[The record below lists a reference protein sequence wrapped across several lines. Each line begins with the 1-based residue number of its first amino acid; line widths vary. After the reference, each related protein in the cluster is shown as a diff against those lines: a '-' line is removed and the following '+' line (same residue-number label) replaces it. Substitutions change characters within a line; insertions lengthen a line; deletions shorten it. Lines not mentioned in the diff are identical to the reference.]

1 MSDQSTTALRT
12 VLLAA
17 TILSSPLIANRAF
30 AQAAETSAAVGAE
43 TSAAVGQE
51 GTGLEQIVVTAQRRG
66 ENLQKV
72 NVAATALSA
81 DALDDKAVVN
91 LNDLQY
97 AAPSLSL
104 AYNGLTSAVN
114 IRGVGL
120 ASGSASVSNGVA
132 YYKDG
137 IFQPQIATNGSLFDV
152 GSVEVLRGPQGTFV
166 GSNSTGGAIFVNSV
180 SPTLERVLGYVEG
193 ELGSYNRRELQGAV
207 NLPVGDTLAI
217 RFAGQKRD
225 RDSYFHDIG
234 PFNNEPDSRD
244 EIGGRVGILWHPGK
258 FQALIKAEHNV
269 YETGGYAYQPIRGVG
284 GSAYQAYRQADNR
297 ILNYDDRTENTEKK
311 FQVSGE
317 FRYKL
322 DSGLTFRLLS
332 GYQYNSTKNLYDN
345 DATNKAASYPAGPP
359 KVSQDQ
365 FTWERIHTEE
375 VNIISPTDRRFSWIV
390 GGYYQDNTIFYAINQ
405 VSAGFPTFITGDK
418 FKKRTT
424 GLFGQGT
431 FRFTDTLALD
441 LGVRYSEFKTT
452 GQGRVVVGIGVPA
465 SPFNTVGL
473 QVADL
478 GGEYSDSKFTGK
490 AALNW
495 TPNADTLIYA
505 FVARGYKPGNYLT
518 RTTSFEPE
526 TVLDYEIGY
535 KGSFAHDMF
544 RTQVGAFYYDYS
556 NFQTEARNVASGQTA
571 VTNLADAAIKGVE
584 ANVQGRLG
592 GLRIDGAVSYV
603 DSKLSATTF
612 VNNRAFGAAFP
623 GLTLPQCAPGVA
635 QTTPPTTC
643 VNYTPFLTTTD
654 GGPNLFSPKWSF
666 NAGVEYEFKV
676 GDEVTLTPR
685 LNYAYL
691 SEQFVNILYNPVL
704 DKLPSR
710 GLLSARLSLQYRS
723 FLVEG
728 YATNLTKEV
737 YTVGQTGN
745 NEFFGAPREYGLRVR
760 ASF

>member
-1 MSDQSTTALRT
+1 MTNQSNTALRT
-12 VLLAA
+12 ALLAA
-17 TILSSPLIANRAF
+17 TILSTPLVASRAF
-30 AQAAETSAAVGAE
+30 AQAAETSP
-43 TSAAVGQE
+43 AVGQAS
-51 GTGLEQIVVTAQRRG
+51 TGLEEIVVTAQRRG

-81 DALDDKAVVN
+81 DALVDKAVVN

-114 IRGVGL
+114 VRGVGL

-180 SPTLERVLGYVEG
+180 SPTLERVLGFVEG
-193 ELGSYNRRELQGAV
+193 ELGSYNKRELKGAV
-207 NLPVGDTLAI
+207 NLPIGETLAI
-217 RFAGQKRD
+217 RFAGQKRE
-225 RDSYFHDIG
+225 RDSYFDDIG

-244 EIGGRVGILWHPGK
+244 EIGGRVGILWRPGK
-258 FQALIKAEHNV
+258 FQALIKAEHNI
-269 YETGGYAYQPIRGVG
+269 YKTGGYAYQPIRGVG
-284 GSAYQAYRQADNR
+284 GSAYQAYRQTDYR
-297 ILNYDDRTENTEKK
+297 VLNYDDLTKNTEKK
-311 FQVSGE
+311 ILVSGE
-317 FRYKL
+317 FRYML

-332 GYQYNSTKNLYDN
+332 GYQYNSTTNLYDN
-345 DATNKAASYPAGPP
+345 DATNKAASYPSGLG

-375 VNIISPTDRRFSWIV
+375 FNIISPTDQAFSWIV
-390 GGYYQDNTIFYAINQ
+390 GGYYQYNTIYFAINQ
-405 VSAGFPTFITGDK
+405 VSGGFPTFITGDK
-418 FKKRTT
+418 FKKQTT
-424 GLFGQGT
+424 GLFGQGV

-441 LGVRYSEFKTT
+441 LGARYSQFKTT
-452 GQGRVVVGIGVPA
+452 AEGRVVVGIGIPVP
-465 SPFNTVGL
+465 PFNSVGL

-495 TPNADTLIYA
+495 TPNDDTLVYA
-505 FVARGYKPGNYLT
+505 FVARGYKPGNFLT

-526 TVLDYEIGY
+526 TVIDYEIGY
-535 KGSFAHDMF
+535 KGSFANDML
-544 RTQVGAFYYDYS
+544 RTQIGAFYYNYS

-571 VTNLADAAIKGVE
+571 VTNLADASIKGVE
-584 ANVQGRLG
+584 GNLQGRFG
-592 GLRIDGAVSYV
+592 GLRIDGSVSYV
-603 DSKLSATTF
+603 DSELSATTF
-612 VNNRAFGAAFP
+612 VNNRAFGTSFP

-666 NAGVEYEFKV
+666 NAGIEYEFDL
-676 GDEVTLTPR
+676 GNEMTLTPR

-691 SEQFVNILYNPVL
+691 SEQFVNILYDPVL

-710 GLLSARLSLQYRS
+710 GLLSARLSLHYRS
-723 FLVEG
+723 YLVEG
-728 YATNLTKEV
+728 YVTNLTKEV

-745 NEFFGAPREYGLRVR
+745 NEFFGAPREFGLRVR